1 MAAPQPQ
8 AQAPPPVPKVPVV
21 TLRYQ
26 GGPPPP
32 HPPVTEPTP
41 QEEYQMATAQR
52 QAAMQQKEMALE
64 AEKGAAPPP
73 ETASSGGSA
82 LFKLTK
88 LAKNVA
94 HVVEKTATQVH
105 QAGEEKVRAMVHQ
118 QNEDRY
124 QGNFPEIVALGD
136 TLVTDYSC
144 KVMSQGAKVS
154 GHLQLTNR
162 HILFVSDTL
171 KDVIPLTEVASV
183 QRSIALD
190 TVDNGPPFIMP
201 IPAPHVVCDTL
212 QIFTT
217 KQQVFQFLSFESHVG
232 RAGQALT
239 STVKGKPI
247 DRCYNF
253 LDHAWRAATPVPL
266 PSVTYAQY

>member
-1 MAAPQPQ
+1 MAAAPAP
-8 AQAPPPVPKVPVV
+8 PPPVPKTPIV

-41 QEEYQMATAQR
+41 AEEYQMATAAR
-52 QAAMQQKEMALE
+52 AAALQQKEMALE
-64 AEKGAAPPP
+64 AEKAAPPP
-73 ETASSGGSA
+73 ESSGGGKA
-82 LFKLTK
+82 LFGLAK

-94 HVVEKTATQVH
+94 HAVEKTATQVH
-105 QAGEEKVRAMVHQ
+105 QAGEEKVRALVHQ
-118 QNEDRY
+118 QNEERF
-124 QGNFPEIVALGD
+124 QLNFAEIAAAGD
-136 TLVTDYSC
+136 TLITDYSC
-144 KVMSQGAKVS
+144 KVMSQGARVS
-154 GHLQLTNR
+154 GHLQITNR
-162 HILFVSDTL
+162 HLLFVSDTL
-171 KDVIPLTEVASV
+171 KDVIPLTQIASV
-183 QRSIALD
+183 QRSISLD

-266 PSVTYAQY
+266 PGVSYATY